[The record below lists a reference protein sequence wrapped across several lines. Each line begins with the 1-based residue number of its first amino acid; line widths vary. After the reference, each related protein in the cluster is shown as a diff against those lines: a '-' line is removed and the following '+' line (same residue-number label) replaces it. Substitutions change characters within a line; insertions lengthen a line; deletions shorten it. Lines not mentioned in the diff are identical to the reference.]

1 MKPTDWKD
9 IAELVGIAAIVLGLV
24 LVAYELRQNTMMM
37 QSQTRD
43 SMTEKQM
50 MFSEWVATNKYTA
63 EVMTL
68 AAAGKLEPNTPEYNS
83 FLFLNQGIFREW
95 ENSYY
100 QYERGLFEPEEFEPR
115 KDRWRRVMANE
126 PVRDYWKMSRDEYS
140 PGFRKV
146 LDEIFSQT
154 GRVDDSN

>member
-9 IAELVGIAAIVLGLV
+9 VAELVGIAAIVLGLV

-50 MFSEWVATNKYTA
+50 MFSEWVATNRYTA
-63 EVMTL
+63 EVMSL
-68 AAAGKLEPNTPEYNS
+68 AAAGELKPNTPEYNS

-100 QYERGLFEPEEFEPR
+100 QYEQGLFEPEEFEPR
-115 KDRWRRVMANE
+115 KERWRRVMANQ
-126 PVRDYWKMSRDEYS
+126 PVRDYWKMSGDEYS
-140 PGFRKV
+140 PEFRKV

-154 GRVDDSN
+154 APVDNIN

>member
-1 MKPTDWKD
+1 MKQSNWKD
-9 IAELVGIAAIVLGLV
+9 TAELVGIAAIVLGLG

-50 MFSEWVATNKYTA
+50 MFSEWVATNRYTA

-68 AAAGKLEPNTPEYNS
+68 AAAGELEPNTPEYNS

-95 ENSYY
+95 ENSFY
-100 QYERGLFEPEEFEPR
+100 QYQQGLFEPEEFEPR
-115 KDRWRRVMANE
+115 RDRWRRVMTNQ
-126 PVRDYWKMSRDEYS
+126 PVRDYWQMSRDEYS
-140 PGFRKV
+140 PGFRKE

-154 GRVDDSN
+154 TAAESTN